1 MDTGRERYENS
12 TLPGSMGHHI
22 SDDPS
27 HCVLLP
33 RSTLPPM
40 SMSTHVVGFRPADEK
55 WEQMKTIWLACTKA
69 GIGAPEEVLDFFKH
83 EDPIGK
89 PGIEISIDNALKE
102 WASTIPTDDESF

>member
-1 MDTGRERYENS
+1 
-12 TLPGSMGHHI
+12 
-22 SDDPS
+22 
-27 HCVLLP
+27 
-33 RSTLPPM
+33 M

-69 GIGAPEEVLDFFKH
+69 GIGAPEEVLDFFEH

-102 WASTIPTDDESF
+102 WADDYRSGYELDVSKLPPNIRIIRFYNSY